1 YRGRGNGT
9 NFQLAMS
16 STRRS
21 GLWPVWSN
29 GHRRTDAPRLI
40 SLLRCQRKVSM
51 ASLDGKPAEVGTV
64 GDIAM
69 MNVPLSCMQAA
80 SIASCG
86 SRSGHGGR
94 VGAARLAQEAISNVV
109 RSELTG
115 T

>member
-1 YRGRGNGT
+1 
-9 NFQLAMS
+9 
-16 STRRS
+16 
-21 GLWPVWSN
+21 
-29 GHRRTDAPRLI
+29 
-40 SLLRCQRKVSM
+40 M
-51 ASLDGKPAEVGTV
+51 ASLDRKLAEVGTV

-69 MNVPLSCMQAA
+69 MNMPWPCMQAA

-94 VGAARLAQEAISNVV
+94 IDAARLAQEAISNVV

>member
-51 ASLDGKPAEVGTV
+51 ASLDRKLAEVGTV

-69 MNVPLSCMQAA
+69 MNVPLSMYA
-80 SIASCG
+80 SGFHCKLRVALGTWG
-86 SRSGHGGR
+86 SRRNS
-94 VGAARLAQEAISNVV
+94 V
-109 RSELTG
+109 
-115 T
+115 